1 MALRSFIST
10 IFLFLLSGVAF
21 AGSEGEAHAGLSQKA
36 VVLTPE
42 SWPLA
47 ITNSMVMVWMAV
59 LLIVV
64 VCQMGTRKM
73 SIAPSGLQNFIEW
86 GIESLYTFLEGIIG
100 SHMIKRTF
108 LFFSTIFIMILITN
122 WLGLIPGVGTIG
134 WDMDANGHIHKPLF
148 RGGNADLNMTAAM
161 SFLFAILWFYWALT
175 ENGVKGFLAH
185 LFAPKGKFSGMMKVF
200 MIIIFGMVGAIDIV
214 SILLRPVALTF
225 RLYGNIFAGENILEE
240 MMKMVPP
247 ILGWIPALPF
257 YFMELLVGLIQAL
270 VFTLLT
276 AVFLK
281 LICDHGD
288 EDHEEEHAA

>member
-10 IFLFLLSGVAF
+10 IFLFLLSGAAF
-21 AGSEGEAHAGLSQKA
+21 AGGEEGAHSGLPANA

-42 SWPLA
+42 SWPFA
-47 ITNSMVMVWMAV
+47 ITNSMVMVWMVV

-73 SIAPSGLQNFIEW
+73 SIVPSGLQNFIEW
-86 GIESLYTFLEGIIG
+86 AIESLYTFLEGIMG
-100 SHMIKRTF
+100 THMIKRTF
-108 LFFSTIFIMILITN
+108 WFFSTIFIMILITN

-134 WDMDANGHIHKPLF
+134 WDIDASGHVHKPLF

-161 SFLFAILWFYWALT
+161 SFLFAVLWFYWALS

-185 LFAPKGKFSGMMKVF
+185 LFAPKGQFNGLMKIF
-200 MIIIFGMVGAIDIV
+200 MILIFGMVGVIDV
-214 SILLRPVALTF
+214 ASILLRPVALMF
-225 RLYGNIFAGENILEE
+225 RLYGNIFAGENIIEA

-247 ILGWIPALPF
+247 ALAWMPALPF

-288 EDHEEEHAA
+288 EDHGEEHAA